1 MLPLSN
7 VLFQDLCT
15 FTNPKLSEP
24 HPFGLL
30 WRLYSIGTIN
40 KIIDPLTSLEVRW
53 VGLKVPTLQL
63 HGWFPW
69 QSALVLSILVES

>member
-1 MLPLSN
+1 MLPLSMA
-7 VLFQDLCT
+7 LYQDLRT
-15 FTNPKLSEP
+15 FTNPKLSEH

-30 WRLYSIGTIN
+30 WRLYSIGTLN
-40 KIIDPLTSLEVRW
+40 KIVDPLTSLEVRW

-63 HGWFPW
+63 HGLFPW

>member
-1 MLPLSN
+1 MLPLST

-15 FTNPKLSEP
+15 FTNPKLSEH

-30 WRLYSIGTIN
+30 WRLYSIGIIN
-40 KIIDPLTSLEVRW
+40 KIIDPLTSLEVRR

-63 HGWFPW
+63 HGWLPW